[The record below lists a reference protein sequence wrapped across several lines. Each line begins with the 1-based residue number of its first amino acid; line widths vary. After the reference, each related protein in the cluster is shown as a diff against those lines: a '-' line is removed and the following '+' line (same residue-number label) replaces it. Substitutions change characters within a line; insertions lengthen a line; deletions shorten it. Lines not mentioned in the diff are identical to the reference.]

1 MMYLV
6 PFIAVAVIVAPLIV
20 IAVRGGSE
28 RTKKNA
34 FRTNLCTF
42 VAAIVIMFALPVGLG
57 VSAEDGTETSAP
69 TAQTTEAAEASSSDR
84 DGLGFIAAA
93 LATGLGSIG
102 CGIAVAAAAPAAI
115 GAVSEDPKAFSKA
128 LIFVAL
134 GEGVALYGFLIS
146 FMILGKIG

>member
-6 PFIAVAVIVAPLIV
+6 PFIAVAVIIMPLIV
-20 IAVRGGSE
+20 IAVKGGDE
-28 RTKKNA
+28 RKRRNA
-34 FRTNLCTF
+34 FRTNLVTF
-42 VAAIVIMFALPVGLG
+42 VATLVLMVALPVGLG
-57 VSAEDGTETSAP
+57 VNAEVEADAAVAET
-69 TAQTTEAAEASSSDR
+69 TAAESAKADN
-84 DGLGFIAAA
+84 DGLGYIAAA

-115 GAVSEDPKAFSKA
+115 GAVSEEPKAFSKA

-146 FMILGKIG
+146 FMILGKLG

>member
-6 PFIAVAVIVAPLIV
+6 PFIAVAVIIMPLIV
-20 IAVRGGSE
+20 IAVRGGNE
-28 RTKKNA
+28 RKKRNA
-34 FRTNLCTF
+34 FRTNLVTF
-42 VAAIVIMFALPVGLG
+42 VASLVLMIALPVGLG
-57 VSAEDGTETSAP
+57 VNAEVEADAAVAET
-69 TAQTTEAAEASSSDR
+69 TAAESAKADN
-84 DGLGFIAAA
+84 DGLGYIAAA

-115 GAVSEDPKAFSKA
+115 GAVSEEPKAFSKA

-146 FMILGKIG
+146 FMILGKLG